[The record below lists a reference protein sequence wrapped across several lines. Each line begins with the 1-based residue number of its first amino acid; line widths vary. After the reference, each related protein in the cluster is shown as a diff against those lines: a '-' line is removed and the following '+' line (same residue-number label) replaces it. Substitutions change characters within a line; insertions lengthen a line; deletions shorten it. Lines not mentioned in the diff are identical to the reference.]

1 MKLITQQ
8 RLSTTTGILAGLF
21 FILVLHIKASYTL
34 IPLLLSLVGLGV
46 WITQRKQHSF
56 TINRAERLLS
66 LSFISYFLLFVLS
79 LAIHQGRGSEL
90 DLPSRLV
97 LLLPLLLLFSYLSIN
112 ITRLLY
118 MMIIGTL
125 LAGVV
130 ALVQFFILMQPN
142 LFPAHMYIQAGD
154 IVMTLSLCS
163 LAIALYFY
171 QHKQHWGFVL
181 ALIATLLG
189 LVACLLNQARGAWV
203 IAPFCIPLLLV
214 LYRHLL
220 SKRMALLL
228 FTMPLLAVLFGGN
241 LIEKRVEQATQEI
254 NRYIEYNDGSTSV
267 GARLD
272 MWKSA
277 LIGIQEKPVFGW
289 GLQGIKTMREQ
300 HHKEGLISEFAASF
314 DHAHNQYLHDTTA
327 RGLFG
332 LIALLAIFLVPLGL
346 FWRNLKQ
353 VQRNSLSYLWGTLGI
368 IHIVA
373 TMGYCLT
380 QAFLSHNSGM
390 MFYGFCTLLFYAL
403 QKMSLNRPLVG
414 TV

>member
-1 MKLITQQ
+1 MKLITQH
-8 RLSTTTGILAGLF
+8 RLSTTVGILAGLF
-21 FILVLHIKASYTL
+21 FILVLHIKASYTV

-46 WITQRKQHSF
+46 WLTQRKQQSF
-56 TINRAERLLS
+56 ALNRAEHLLS
-66 LSFISYFLLFVLS
+66 LSFISYFLLCVLS
-79 LAIHQGRGSEL
+79 FALHQGRGSEL

-97 LLLPLLLLFSYLSIN
+97 LMLPLLLLFSYLPIN
-112 ITRLLY
+112 TTRLLY
-118 MMIIGTL
+118 MIIIGTL
-125 LAGVV
+125 LAGVI
-130 ALVQFFILMQPN
+130 ALVGFFVLMLPN

-154 IVMTLSLCS
+154 IIMTLSLCS
-163 LAIALYFY
+163 LAIALYFH
-171 QHKQHWGFVL
+171 QHKQQRGFVL
-181 ALIATLLG
+181 ALLATLLG

-203 IAPFCIPLLLV
+203 VAPFCIPLLLM

-220 SKRMALLL
+220 SKRMVLLL
-228 FTMPLLAVLFGGN
+228 LTMPLLTALFGGN

-300 HHKEGLISEFAASF
+300 HYKEGLISEFSAGF

-327 RGLFG
+327 RGFFG

-346 FWRNLKQ
+346 FWHNLKQ
-353 VQRNSLSYLWGTLGI
+353 VPRNSLSYLWGTLGI
-368 IHIVA
+368 LHITA

-390 MFYGFCTLLFYAL
+390 MFYTFCTLLFYAL
-403 QKMSLNRPLVG
+403 QKMSLNLPLAG
-414 TV
+414 TQ